1 MDKDIQLLLNSILG
15 DLFIFNIDGE
25 GNQTSSD
32 ALYVHLLFYHLIMN
46 NPIGITLPTDVY
58 NIRLYTIYNMRI

>member
-32 ALYVHLLFYHLIMN
+32 LLFYHLIMN